1 MLNNWHFFR
10 FEIQLREEESSY
22 QQQRRRLY
30 QEIEAEKERC
40 DQQLQQ
46 MKKEYDER
54 RAAHEESSKQ
64 TVKVA
69 QEDNQKQLQELKE
82 KHQVSLLWRYPVGN
96 CMFKFNNRN
105 TRTRY
110 EICSKLTIKTPERRQ
125 WRRSVVFIVNFK
137 RISHVS
143 IVNFEQVNASW
154 LFKIFSKK
162 SPQPYSST

>member
-110 EICSKLTIKTPERRQ
+110 EICSKLTIKTP
-125 WRRSVVFIVNFK
+125 VNFK

>member
-54 RAAHEESSKQ
+54 RAAYEESSKQ

-82 KHQVSLLWRYPVGN
+82 KHQVSLLWHYP
-96 CMFKFNNRN
+96 F
-105 TRTRY
+105 
-110 EICSKLTIKTPERRQ
+110 LL
-125 WRRSVVFIVNFK
+125 
-137 RISHVS
+137 
-143 IVNFEQVNASW
+143 VNFEQVNASW